1 MSDIPMALINMHV
14 NACAVQEVR
23 LEEQENEASLIISFL
38 SIFASFGEGDPFS
51 NNKTLIS

>member
-1 MSDIPMALINMHV
+1 MALINMHV
-14 NACAVQEVR
+14 NARAVQEVR